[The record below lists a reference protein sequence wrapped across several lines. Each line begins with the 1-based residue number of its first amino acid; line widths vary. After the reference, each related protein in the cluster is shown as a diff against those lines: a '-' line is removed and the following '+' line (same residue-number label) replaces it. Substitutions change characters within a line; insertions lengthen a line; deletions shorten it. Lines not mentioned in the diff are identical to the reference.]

1 MGEYTAPVFSADSLF
16 SGDIRNGS
24 LSEIKQKTPP
34 FQCGCLFSLT
44 SSLLG
49 RQFTSTMDFSNSPNR
64 YKRHYP
70 VRQTVGTQMADTALL
85 THRPRF
91 TPAGLL
97 TTLAPRLP
105 AKLQVDPCF
114 PEHTPAEVKQGPYYP
129 CCCCCLELLQAH
141 ILSQSLRLPPGSVSQ
156 CQKNQAAENS
166 KSMSITGKP
175 STLRVPSSTPD
186 ASVRTSLA
194 RV

>member
-1 MGEYTAPVFSADSLF
+1 MRLPLLF
-16 SGDIRNGS
+16 DFFPPRKTVYFYNGLFQQS
-24 LSEIKQKTPP
+24 QQIQKTLSYKTDSGNSDGRHCSTDT
-34 FQCGCLFSLT
+34 QTSLHP
-44 SSLLG
+44 SW
-49 RQFTSTMDFSNSPNR
+49 
-64 YKRHYP
+64 
-70 VRQTVGTQMADTALL
+70 TAHHAL
-85 THRPRF
+85 
-91 TPAGLL
+91 
-97 TTLAPRLP
+97 RLP

>member
-1 MGEYTAPVFSADSLF
+1 MYNALHSTQLQSLWESIAAPVFSADSLF

-34 FQCGCLFSLT
+34 LQCSCFFSWT

-70 VRQTVGTQMADTALL
+70 VRHTVGTQMADTALL

-97 TTLAPRLP
+97 TTLLDFLISFR
-105 AKLQVDPCF
+105 
-114 PEHTPAEVKQGPYYP
+114 ETPA
-129 CCCCCLELLQAH
+129 
-141 ILSQSLRLPPGSVSQ
+141 SQS
-156 CQKNQAAENS
+156 
-166 KSMSITGKP
+166 
-175 STLRVPSSTPD
+175 TLQ
-186 ASVRTSLA
+186 LK
-194 RV
+194 